1 MVSAFRARVHGP
13 DLADGAVP
21 PDTGQAPWSVL
32 NLTVT
37 TLLLRA
43 RSALA
48 GFGVIAAFAVI
59 AAGMSLAPE
68 RAQEQDEASDLRDLA
83 LEFLEFEQSRAPQ
96 VADTSFTFA
105 SFEIDADPVDGAVL
119 VQSALDAV
127 RPLNLNELDAARNAA
142 RERRCLA
149 EAIYYEARSETLAG
163 QMAVAEVVIN
173 RSRHRAYPDTICGV
187 VYQGAER
194 RTGCQFTFTCDGS
207 MINAPYGRGWE
218 RAQNVADHALM
229 GFARPVTNRA
239 THYHTTAVDPVWND
253 SLVRTRRI
261 GSHIFYRFPNRSE
274 RRLLAEREA

>member
-1 MVSAFRARVHGP
+1 M
-13 DLADGAVP
+13 
-21 PDTGQAPWSVL
+21 
-32 NLTVT
+32 TVT

-173 RSRHRAYPDTICGV
+173 RSDN
-187 VYQGAER
+187 
-194 RTGCQFTFTCDGS
+194 CD
-207 MINAPYGRGWE
+207 
-218 RAQNVADHALM
+218 
-229 GFARPVTNRA
+229 
-239 THYHTTAVDPVWND
+239 
-253 SLVRTRRI
+253 
-261 GSHIFYRFPNRSE
+261 SE
-274 RRLLAEREA
+274 SR

>member
-1 MVSAFRARVHGP
+1 M
-13 DLADGAVP
+13 
-21 PDTGQAPWSVL
+21 APALEYDS
-32 NLTVT
+32 LTLS

-43 RSALA
+43 KSALA
-48 GFGVIAAFAVI
+48 GIGMIAAFVVI
-59 AAGMSLAPE
+59 AAGVSLAPE
-68 RAQEQDEASDLRDLA
+68 RAQQQDQAGELRELA
-83 LEFLEFEQSRAPQ
+83 LEFLDFEQSRAPQ
-96 VADTSFTFA
+96 LDDVPFSFA
-105 SFEIDADPVDGAVL
+105 SFEIGTDDEQGAVL
-119 VQSALDAV
+119 VQRAIERVSAFD
-127 RPLNLNELDAARNAA
+127 LNDLDAARNAA

-173 RSRHRAYPDTICGV
+173 RSRHRAYPNTICGV

-207 MINAPYGRGWE
+207 MGSAPYGRGWD

-239 THYHTTAVDPVWND
+239 THYHTTAVDPHWND

>member
-1 MVSAFRARVHGP
+1 M
-13 DLADGAVP
+13 
-21 PDTGQAPWSVL
+21 

-83 LEFLEFEQSRAPQ
+83 LEFLEFEQSHAPQ
-96 VADTSFTFA
+96 VADTSFSFA

-127 RPLNLNELDAARNAA
+127 RPLNLNELDAARSAA